1 MAIGFRA
8 PQSTQQFSNQKTDLR
23 AMSISTMLFFMWGF
37 LTCLNDILI
46 PHLKAIFDLNY
57 AQALLVQFCFFS
69 SYAIFALPSG
79 KLVEWRGYKG
89 TMVIGLLVM
98 AAGAFLFLPA
108 STAASFGLFLSA
120 LVILAA
126 GITSLQVAA
135 NPYVAN
141 LGPPETSAARLNL
154 AQAFNSFGTFVAP
167 FFGGALIL
175 GTTQIPQE
183 KLNSFSAS
191 ALQLYRAQQASSVRL
206 PYLGIGLT
214 LVLLAI
220 SFAVLKMPTMDFTR
234 DIRPGELDSDAAG
247 DSVWKHPVLLAG
259 ALGIFV
265 YVGAEVSIGSFLVN
279 YFGLPDISAFPE
291 RTAAK
296 YVSLYWGGAMVGR
309 FIGSW
314 LLTKVRT
321 STVLGT
327 AAVVACGLVTTSIL
341 THGHTAMWAIIAVGL
356 FNSVMFPSIFTVGL
370 SGLGPLT
377 SKGSSLMVA
386 AIVGGALIPL
396 AEGHLADA
404 VGVQHAFVIPA
415 VCYIYIALFGYLGGR
430 RAEREV
436 GIAA

>member
-1 MAIGFRA
+1 MAISAGA
-8 PQSTQQFSNQKTDLR
+8 PSSTRQFGSQKTDIR
-23 AMSISTMLFFMWGF
+23 AMSIATMLFFMWGF

-46 PHLKAIFDLNY
+46 PHLKGIFDLSY
-57 AQALLVQFCFFS
+57 AQVMMVQFCFFS
-69 SYAIFALPSG
+69 SYFIFAFPAG

-108 STAASFGLFLSA
+108 STVASFGLFLAA

-126 GITSLQVAA
+126 GITTLQVAA

-175 GTTQIPQE
+175 GSTQISQE
-183 KLNSFSAS
+183 KLNSYSAS

-279 YFGLPDISAFPE
+279 YFGLPDIAGFPE

-327 AAVVACGLVTTSIL
+327 AAVVACGLVAMSIM
-341 THGHTAMWAIIAVGL
+341 THGHTAMWVILAVGL

-396 AEGHLADA
+396 AEGHLADKI
-404 VGVQHAFVIPA
+404 GVQHAFIIPT
-415 VCYIYIALFGYLGGR
+415 VCYVYIALFGIFASR
-430 RAEREV
+430 RKD
-436 GIAA
+436 IDQDP

>member
-1 MAIGFRA
+1 MAIGVSA
-8 PQSTQQFSNQKTDLR
+8 PPSTQQFSNQKTDIR
-23 AMSISTMLFFMWGF
+23 AMSIATMLFFMWGF

-141 LGPPETSAARLNL
+141 LGPPDTAAARLNL

-175 GTTQIPQE
+175 GTTSIAQD
-183 KLNSFSAS
+183 KLNSYSAA
-191 ALQLYRAQQASSVRL
+191 ALQIYRAQQASSVRL

-234 DIRPGELDSDAAG
+234 DIRPGELDQDTTG

-291 RTAAK
+291 RTAAR

-327 AAVVACGLVTTSIL
+327 AAVVACGLVVTSIL
-341 THGHTAMWAIIAVGL
+341 THGHTAMWAILAVGL

-436 GIAA
+436 GLAA

>member
-1 MAIGFRA
+1 MAIGVGA
-8 PQSTQQFSNQKTDLR
+8 PSSMRQFGSQKTDIR
-23 AMSISTMLFFMWGF
+23 AMSIATMLFFMWGF

-46 PHLKAIFDLNY
+46 PHLKEIFSLNY
-57 AQALLVQFCFFS
+57 SHAMRVQFWFFM
-69 SYAIFALPSG
+69 SYFVFALPSG

-108 STAASFGLFLSA
+108 STVASFGLFLAA

-126 GITSLQVAA
+126 GITTLQVAA

-154 AQAFNSFGTFVAP
+154 SQAFNSFGTFVAP
-167 FFGGALIL
+167 FFGSMFIL
-175 GTTQIPQE
+175 
-183 KLNSFSAS
+183 AS
-191 ALQLYRAQQASSVRL
+191 APMAPEKMRTLSAAALQAYRTEQASSVRL

-220 SFAVLKMPTMDFTR
+220 AFAVLKMPTMDFTR
-234 DIRPGELDSDAAG
+234 DIRPGELDASG
-247 DSVWKHPVLLAG
+247 TNDSIWKHPVLLAG
-259 ALGIFV
+259 ALAIFV

-279 YFGLPDISAFPE
+279 YFAQPDIAGFTE
-291 RTAAK
+291 KTAAK

-327 AAVVACGLVTTSIL
+327 AALVACGLVVTSIL
-341 THGHTAMWAIIAVGL
+341 THGHTAMWAIIAV
-356 FNSVMFPSIFTVGL
+356 
-370 SGLGPLT
+370 
-377 SKGSSLMVA
+377 
-386 AIVGGALIPL
+386 
-396 AEGHLADA
+396 
-404 VGVQHAFVIPA
+404 
-415 VCYIYIALFGYLGGR
+415 
-430 RAEREV
+430 
-436 GIAA
+436 